1 MVPAP
6 AARTPNPPPLSPPS
20 PLLDAFDRQVLWC
33 KTAAPF
39 TALVLQ
45 RTRLWLQRD
54 AHAHAVLTAAALGSS
69 QRADPLAA
77 AIPLRWA
84 AALHHLALQG
94 VAPFAGL
101 WPSTAK
107 GLHSAAADVTAA
119 GAAAPSPQ
127 LNAAIGRALQV
138 AWLKHRPQLDRALA
152 HPPQTNEVQRS
163 AALLPALLFVAAQT
177 KLPLVLLELGAS
189 AGLNLWCDRY
199 RYEHGVWQWGDPA
212 APLTLRSEWLG
223 QSPEVNTEASTDL
236 RVVYRAGCDLHPVD
250 LTQPDEALRLA
261 SFVWAD
267 QADRLQRLR
276 SAAAAVVPWLQ
287 AAGTPVAAKPASAF
301 LKAELARARPGTAT
315 VLMHSVVWQ
324 YLGDE
329 EQRLIFT
336 QLEGAGQR
344 ATDNAPL
351 AWVRFEP
358 PAADGHVELR
368 CRIWPGRQDM
378 LLARCHPHGSRIEW
392 VAEA

>member
-1 MVPAP
+1 LS
-6 AARTPNPPPLSPPS
+6 AAS

-33 KTAAPF
+33 QPVAPF

-54 AHAHAVLTAAALGSS
+54 AHAHAVLTAAAMGSS
-69 QRADPLAA
+69 QQADPLSA

-94 VAPFAGL
+94 VAPFASL
-101 WPSTAK
+101 WPSTAS
-107 GLHSAAADVTAA
+107 GLGVAAA
-119 GAAAPSPQ
+119 GAAASSPQ
-127 LNAAIGRALQV
+127 LKAAIGRALQV
-138 AWLKHRPQLDRALA
+138 AWLKHRPHLDRALA

-163 AALLPALLFVAAQT
+163 AALLPALLHVAAQT
-177 KLPLVLLELGAS
+177 KLPLALLELGAS

-199 RYEHGVWQWGDPA
+199 RYAHGVWQWGDAA
-212 APLTLRSEWLG
+212 APLVLRSEWLG
-223 QSPEVNTEASTDL
+223 PKPEVSSEASTDL

-250 LTQPDEALRLA
+250 LSRPDEALRLA

-267 QADRLQRLR
+267 QAERLQRLR
-276 SAAAAVVPWLQ
+276 SAAAAVGPWLQ
-287 AAGTPVAAKPASAF
+287 AAGNPVVARPASAF
-301 LKAELARARPGTAT
+301 LKAELAQPRLETTT

-336 QLEGAGQR
+336 QVESAGQR
-344 ATDNAPL
+344 ATASAPL

-368 CRIWPGRQDM
+368 CRIWPGRHDR

-392 VAEA
+392 LADA

>member
-1 MVPAP
+1 MVPAR
-6 AARTPNPPPLSPPS
+6 AARTPSPTPSSPTS

-33 KTAAPF
+33 QTAAPF

-54 AHAHAVLTAAALGSS
+54 PHAHAVLTAAALGSS
-69 QRADPLAA
+69 QQADPLAA

-101 WPSTAK
+101 WPSTAA
-107 GLHSAAADVTAA
+107 GP
-119 GAAAPSPQ
+119 GAAAGGAAASSPQ
-127 LNAAIGRALQV
+127 VKAAIGRALQV

-163 AALLPALLFVAAQT
+163 AALLPALLHVAAQT
-177 KLPLVLLELGAS
+177 RLPLALLELGAS

-212 APLTLRSEWLG
+212 APLVLRSEWLG
-223 QSPEVNTEASTDL
+223 PGPAAASEASTDF
-236 RVVYRAGCDLHPVD
+236 RVMYRAGCDLRPVD
-250 LTQPDEALRLA
+250 LTQSDEALRLA
-261 SFVWAD
+261 SFVWSD

-287 AAGTPVAAKPASAF
+287 AVGTPVVAKPASAF
-301 LKAELARARPGTAT
+301 LKAELAHARLGTTT

-336 QLEGAGQR
+336 QLESAGQR
-344 ATDNAPL
+344 ATANAPL

-368 CRIWPGRQDM
+368 CRIWPGRGDK

-392 VAEA
+392 LADA